1 MIGGGMLSICW
12 AKEDESSIFSETCYI
27 YSGNSDPL
35 GSFQIADDLERPFGN
50 LGKDQEIIVTG
61 RSIPRYSMS
70 HTVGRYQPLRKSD
83 KKTDF
88 EDL

>member
-35 GSFQIADDLERPFGN
+35 GSFEFADDLERPFGN
-50 LGKDQEIIVTG
+50 LGKD
-61 RSIPRYSMS
+61 
-70 HTVGRYQPLRKSD
+70 
-83 KKTDF
+83 
-88 EDL
+88 